1 MIIEKDID
9 TAIIPFYDVPNQM
22 IKIIPEAD
30 FGIALSTV
38 KKGSSILLSN
48 SEKYIIIDIAT
59 PKEVEIS
66 NAIMASIVDMD
77 KWLNKVPLRILV
89 KNSLM
94 MFEGLDNKNSLIIW
108 YFAKSSQ
115 TISKRKRSEIWDIII
130 IILFFICFFL

>member
-9 TAIIPFYDVPNQM
+9 TAIIPLYEVPNQM

-77 KWLNKVPLRILV
+77 K
-89 KNSLM
+89 
-94 MFEGLDNKNSLIIW
+94 
-108 YFAKSSQ
+108 
-115 TISKRKRSEIWDIII
+115 
-130 IILFFICFFL
+130 